1 MTDLHKQLH
10 QSVESQQDTLA
21 KEIVKR
27 QYARS
32 GKCWE
37 PDCKEGHQKSIRDIK
52 YHLDYLSQAVAAHS
66 PTLFKDY
73 TAWVRVLFARL
84 NFSAEVLPTTLV
96 ITRQV
101 LEEYLSPELF
111 DLVRQY
117 LDAAE
122 VELMGSSEGPGSFL
136 TPEVPLADLARE
148 YLDLLL
154 AGERAQAS
162 RLIQQA
168 VDDGVAVKDIYL
180 HVFQRTQHEVGRLWQ
195 INQISVAHEH
205 YCTAATQLI
214 MSQLYPKIM
223 SGEKT
228 GRRLVMTC
236 VNDELHELGARMV
249 ADFFEMEGWDTYY
262 LGANTPTPDILSTLD
277 EKQPDLL
284 GISTTIT
291 YNLDQMS
298 NLIEDVKAS
307 PLGEKIPVLVGGR
320 PFNIDPKLYESIG
333 ADGQAPDA
341 GTALRTADQMIQ
353 EIGKKDR

>member
-1 MTDLHKQLH
+1 MGDLHKQFD
-10 QSVESQQDTLA
+10 QAVKSQKDALA
-21 KEIVKR
+21 REIVKR
-27 QYARS
+27 QYADS

-37 PDCKEGHQKSIRDIK
+37 PENMEGHQKSIRDVM
-52 YHLDYLSQAVAAHS
+52 YHLDYLSQAVATRS
-66 PTLFKDY
+66 PTLFRDY
-73 TAWVRVLFARL
+73 TSWVRVLFERL
-84 NFSAEVLPTTLV
+84 NFSTEVLPTTLD
-96 ITRQV
+96 ITREV
-101 LEEYLSPELF
+101 LEKYLNPELF
-111 DLVRQY
+111 DLAGEY

-122 VELMGSSEGPGSFL
+122 NELKTSSKGPGSYL
-136 TPEVPLADLARE
+136 TPEMPLAELARE

-162 RLIQQA
+162 RLIQEA
-168 VDDGVAVKDIYL
+168 VDDGAAVKDIYL
-180 HVFQRTQHEVGRLWQ
+180 YVFQRTQHEVGRLWQ

-214 MSQLYPKIM
+214 MSQLYPHIM
-223 SGEKT
+223 SGEKM

-298 NLIEDVKAS
+298 KLIKTVKSSPPGDNL
-307 PLGEKIPVLVGGR
+307 PVLVGGR
-320 PFNIDPKLYESIG
+320 PFNVDPNLYVKIG

-341 GTALRTADQMIQ
+341 AAAFRTAEQLIQ
-353 EIGKKDR
+353 ETGE